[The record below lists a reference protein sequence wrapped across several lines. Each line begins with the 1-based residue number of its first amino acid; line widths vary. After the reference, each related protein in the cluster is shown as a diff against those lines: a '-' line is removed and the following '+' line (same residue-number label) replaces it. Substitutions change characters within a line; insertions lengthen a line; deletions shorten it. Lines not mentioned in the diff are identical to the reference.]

1 MRIKRISSEF
11 SEPEKIEDTYIIR
24 SSERVDVRPG
34 ETVFVETGLEYL
46 AYKTDNAV
54 IYGPQVEEQELYSG
68 RGYDRLT
75 VRIQNSGKHTISVYP
90 DQIIAFI
97 SIDSA
102 KRYKTASLS
111 SKAQTTVEAQAN
123 VPGCK
128 SCG

>member
-1 MRIKRISSEF
+1 MRIKRISPEF
-11 SEPEKIEDTYIIR
+11 GEPEKIKDTYIVR

-54 IYGPQVEEQELYSG
+54 IYGPQVDEEELYSG

-75 VRIQNSGKHTISVYP
+75 VKIRNSGEHIISVYP

-97 SIDSA
+97 SLGSA

-111 SKAQTTVEAQAN
+111 SKAEAN